1 MYNYSRPLCRHSL
14 NTHAE
19 ARQRAAAQKADAFPP
34 AAGPG
39 EDCSSSL
46 TWPAKVAPDGAPET
60 LNKAPAT
67 RQKGALQAVNE
78 IDLHETHVNQWC
90 EPGLIRPPNQTKR
103 GVASSERDRF
113 TYVHMYVYMYVYWVV
128 WWPICIVYFETYII
142 LRDRWWFFQGW
153 DYPFYIGDRCNAS
166 PFTGRCM
173 WFLPKICSTYA
184 QSNPCDFATCGIK
197 F

>member
-1 MYNYSRPLCRHSL
+1 MESRFLSSCGLCVCSNRKLWLFTFKGPLLFLFCQLYQKQFAAMYNYSRPLCRHSL

-78 IDLHETHVNQWC
+78 IDLHETHVNQ
-90 EPGLIRPPNQTKR
+90 
-103 GVASSERDRF
+103 
-113 TYVHMYVYMYVYWVV
+113 
-128 WWPICIVYFETYII
+128 
-142 LRDRWWFFQGW
+142 
-153 DYPFYIGDRCNAS
+153 
-166 PFTGRCM
+166 
-173 WFLPKICSTYA
+173 
-184 QSNPCDFATCGIK
+184 
-197 F
+197 